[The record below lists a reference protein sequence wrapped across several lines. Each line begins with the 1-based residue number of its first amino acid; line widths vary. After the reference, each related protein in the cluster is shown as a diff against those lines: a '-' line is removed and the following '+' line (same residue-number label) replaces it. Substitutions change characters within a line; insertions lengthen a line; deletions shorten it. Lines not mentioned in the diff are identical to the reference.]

1 MAAASQTIAAMPA
14 GDVTFADNEI
24 AFGKTFHEI
33 ADAFDDADELVPDGH
48 RDGDGLLGPGIPVI
62 YMYVRPAD
70 RGFQDPDEHV
80 IPLHVGHRRFLE
92 PESRLGLRL
101 HHSLHRFLHGPK
113 LTAARKMSILRV
125 IESFEMMDEMP
136 ATLEQPASE
145 TVKPRSVFILRFIST
160 VVLWSVA
167 LAIAFSGY
175 EVLFW
180 LLISA
185 FGLVALLEFYRM
197 LDHANLPNFKITGLI
212 CGGIMLAGSFY
223 YFSKVGPAQ
232 SYDFELSVLLF
243 FLLTV
248 FTRQM
253 FARLKHDEPL
263 RTMAYTLFGLLYV
276 LWLFNFITKILYLT
290 PRAADGTVTG
300 QFYVLYL
307 IAVTKFS
314 DMGAY
319 LTGSAI
325 GRHLMSPH
333 ISAKKTW
340 EGFFGALVFALLCSL
355 ALFKL
360 MPGHL
365 SMLTWTHA
373 TVLGLLLGFAAIIG
387 DLGESIIKRS
397 TGVKDS
403 GGLLPGIGGALDL
416 IDSLLFTAPLLF
428 FYLRLVIRV
437 S

>member
-1 MAAASQTIAAMPA
+1 
-14 GDVTFADNEI
+14 
-24 AFGKTFHEI
+24 
-33 ADAFDDADELVPDGH
+33 
-48 RDGDGLLGPGIPVI
+48 
-62 YMYVRPAD
+62 
-70 RGFQDPDEHV
+70 
-80 IPLHVGHRRFLE
+80 
-92 PESRLGLRL
+92 
-101 HHSLHRFLHGPK
+101 
-113 LTAARKMSILRV
+113 
-125 IESFEMMDEMP
+125 MMNDMP

-145 TVKPRSVFILRFIST
+145 APTRRSVFILRFVT
-160 VVLWSVA
+160 TVA
-167 LAIAFSGY
+167 LWTVALLIAFSGY

-185 FGLVALLEFYRM
+185 FGLLALYEFYRM
-197 LDHANLPNFKITGLI
+197 LDHASLPNFKITGLI
-212 CGGIMLAGSFY
+212 CGAILLVGSFY

-232 SYDFELSVLLF
+232 SYDFELSVLLL

-253 FARLKHDEPL
+253 FARLRHDEPL

-276 LWLFNFITKILYLT
+276 VWLFNFITKILYLT
-290 PRAADGTVTG
+290 PRAATGIVTG

-325 GRHLMSPH
+325 GRHLMSPD

-340 EGFFGALVFALLCSL
+340 EGFFGALALALLCSL

-373 TVLGLLLGFAAIIG
+373 TVLGLLLGFAAVIG
-387 DLGESIIKRS
+387 DLGESIVKRS

-437 S
+437 P

>member
-1 MAAASQTIAAMPA
+1 MP
-14 GDVTFADNEI
+14 VTVEQA
-24 AFGKTFHEI
+24 
-33 ADAFDDADELVPDGH
+33 
-48 RDGDGLLGPGIPVI
+48 
-62 YMYVRPAD
+62 
-70 RGFQDPDEHV
+70 
-80 IPLHVGHRRFLE
+80 
-92 PESRLGLRL
+92 ESR
-101 HHSLHRFLHGPK
+101 
-113 LTAARKMSILRV
+113 TAN
-125 IESFEMMDEMP
+125 
-136 ATLEQPASE
+136 
-145 TVKPRSVFILRFIST
+145 PRSTFIFRFAST
-160 VVLWSVA
+160 IVLWSIA

-175 EVLFW
+175 EILFW

-185 FGLVALLEFYRM
+185 FGLIALWEFYRM
-197 LDHANLPNFKITGLI
+197 LDHASLPNFKITGLI
-212 CGGIMLAGSFY
+212 CGAILLAGSFH
-223 YFSKVGPAQ
+223 YFSTVGPAE
-232 SYDFELSVLLF
+232 SYDFEVSVLLF

-290 PRAADGTVTG
+290 PRAANGIVTG

-319 LTGSAI
+319 LTGSLI

-340 EGFFGALVFALLCSL
+340 EGFFGALMFALLCSL

-373 TVLGLLLGFAAIIG
+373 TVLGLFLGFAAIIG
-387 DLGESIIKRS
+387 DLAESIIKRS

-403 GGLLPGIGGALDL
+403 GNLLPGIGGALDL
-416 IDSLLFTAPLLF
+416 VDSLLFTAPLLF
-428 FYLRLVIRV
+428 FYLRLVIRIP
-437 S
+437 